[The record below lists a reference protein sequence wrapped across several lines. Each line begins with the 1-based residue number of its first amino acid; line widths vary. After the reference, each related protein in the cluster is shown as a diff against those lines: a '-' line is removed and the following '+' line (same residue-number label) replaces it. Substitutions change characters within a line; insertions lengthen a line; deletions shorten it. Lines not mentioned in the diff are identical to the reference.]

1 MLKRLSILITIIA
14 LFGCYGGQDIP
25 NISNK
30 PVNTEEVTDSPS
42 LVKDIESKVSLVETD
57 LTLPEAES
65 LKSTLEGY
73 KDKVKSIDLIKKI
86 NDALEKIEAKIIALK
101 GKEEVAKKIIEI
113 ESSYNVYINAKIST
127 PKAKSIEDIEKS
139 LEEITSTIANLEELK
154 AKLEN
159 LIASLDN
166 TYSKE
171 KEKLNAMLI
180 EVSSKISEAKKTLET
195 VMNMKIELI
204 GKEEVEKSI
213 AKQIDAVKGQIGEV
227 LSITTI
233 DSATISFFKN
243 LKATISSTNDTGSLD
258 ALRVEIIKREQDIN
272 KGIADTN
279 SKIAKVSALIS
290 SLESLQKEAEKIG
303 SENLNKINNLLASL
317 KSAKEM
323 AIKDSN
329 DLESFKNIA
338 MDAKKEIIEKINTIK
353 EKKFIEE
360 LNTEYKK
367 TLDNINPKISEI
379 ESNINKIQEL
389 IKTKEIIENEI
400 NTSAYL
406 DKEYI
411 TKLESIKKELDAI
424 DISIYSEILA
434 EFKEAIGV
442 LSVKGGKYIDGID
455 LQITKIDTLINSLE
469 ETVKAQTEA
478 KNVIPDIIEDIQES
492 IIEVQP
498 VKEELVVPITTQKD
512 ITDEVLKES
521 YNILLNS
528 KNTNF
533 QEKTKQWIKQWIKEI
548 KTVIVKEGKKTISK
562 NTYKTKETVKVKYYE
577 INGNEITF
585 YRVVRKL
592 VDKYETTKQDGN
604 KTITEKVKKYT
615 FINQPVKK
623 WKIEA
628 ITGTNTIVN
637 IYQSVLKKG
646 QWTQYKKIKSFTVTG
661 RAYKKLENLYIIKP
675 LRVNKPITVNPKEN
689 IIQEKGKAVK

>member
-14 LFGCYGGQDIP
+14 LFGCYGGQDVP

-30 PVNTEEVTDSPS
+30 SVNTEAVTDSPS
-42 LVKDIESKVSLVETD
+42 LVKDIESKASLVETD

-166 TYSKE
+166 TSSKE

-389 IKTKEIIENEI
+389 IKAKEIIENEI

-533 QEKTKQWIKQWIKEI
+533 QEKTKQWIKEI

-604 KTITEKVKKYT
+604 KTITEKVKKYA

-646 QWTQYKKIKSFTVTG
+646 QWTQYKKIKSFTVTDQ
-661 RAYKKLENLYIIKP
+661 AYKKLENLDIIKP
-675 LRVNKPITVNPKEN
+675 LPVNKPITVNPKEN

>member
-14 LFGCYGGQDIP
+14 LFGCYGGQDVP

-30 PVNTEEVTDSPS
+30 SVNTEAVTDSPS

-279 SKIAKVSALIS
+279 YKIAKVSALIS

-338 MDAKKEIIEKINTIK
+338 MDAKKEIIEKINIIK

-389 IKTKEIIENEI
+389 IKAKEIIENEI

-533 QEKTKQWIKQWIKEI
+533 QEKTKQWIKEI

-604 KTITEKVKKYT
+604 KTITEKVKKYA

-646 QWTQYKKIKSFTVTG
+646 QWTQYKKIKSFTVTDQ
-661 RAYKKLENLYIIKP
+661 AYKKLENLDIIKP
-675 LRVNKPITVNPKEN
+675 LPVNKPITVNPKEN

>member
-14 LFGCYGGQDIP
+14 LFGCYGGQDVP

-30 PVNTEEVTDSPS
+30 SVNTEAVTDSPS

-86 NDALEKIEAKIIALK
+86 DDALEKIEAKIIALK

-389 IKTKEIIENEI
+389 IKAKEIIENEI

-424 DISIYSEILA
+424 DISIYFEILA

-533 QEKTKQWIKQWIKEI
+533 QEKTKQWIKEI

-604 KTITEKVKKYT
+604 KTITEKVKKYA

-646 QWTQYKKIKSFTVTG
+646 QWTQYKKIKSFTVTDQ
-661 RAYKKLENLYIIKP
+661 AYKKLENLDIIKP
-675 LRVNKPITVNPKEN
+675 LPVNKPITVNPKEN

>member
-14 LFGCYGGQDIP
+14 LFGCYGGQDVP

-30 PVNTEEVTDSPS
+30 SVNTEAVTDSPS

-389 IKTKEIIENEI
+389 IKAKEIIENEI

-424 DISIYSEILA
+424 DISIYFEILA

-533 QEKTKQWIKQWIKEI
+533 QEKTKQWIKEI

-562 NTYKTKETVKVKYYE
+562 NTYKTKEIVKVKYYE

-604 KTITEKVKKYT
+604 KTITEKVKKYA

-646 QWTQYKKIKSFTVTG
+646 QWTQYKKIKSFTVTDQ
-661 RAYKKLENLYIIKP
+661 AYKKLENLDIIKP
-675 LRVNKPITVNPKEN
+675 LPVNKPITVNPKEN

>member
-14 LFGCYGGQDIP
+14 LFGCYGGQDVP

-30 PVNTEEVTDSPS
+30 SVNTEAVTDSPS

-86 NDALEKIEAKIIALK
+86 DDALEKIEAKIIALK

-290 SLESLQKEAEKIG
+290 ILESLQKEAEKIG

-389 IKTKEIIENEI
+389 IKAKEIIENEI

-533 QEKTKQWIKQWIKEI
+533 QEKTKQWIKEI

-562 NTYKTKETVKVKYYE
+562 NTYKTKEIVKVKYYE

-604 KTITEKVKKYT
+604 KTITEKVKKYA

-646 QWTQYKKIKSFTVTG
+646 QWTQYKKIKSFTVTDQ
-661 RAYKKLENLYIIKP
+661 AYKKLENLDIIKP
-675 LRVNKPITVNPKEN
+675 LPVNKPITVNPKEN

>member
-14 LFGCYGGQDIP
+14 LFGCYGGQDVP

-30 PVNTEEVTDSPS
+30 SVNTEAVTDSPS

-86 NDALEKIEAKIIALK
+86 DDALEKIEAKIIALK

-389 IKTKEIIENEI
+389 IKAKEIIENEI

-533 QEKTKQWIKQWIKEI
+533 QEKTKQWIKEI

-562 NTYKTKETVKVKYYE
+562 NTYKTKEIVKVKYYE

-604 KTITEKVKKYT
+604 KTITEKVKKYA

-646 QWTQYKKIKSFTVTG
+646 QWTQYKKIKSFTVTDQ
-661 RAYKKLENLYIIKP
+661 AYKKLENLDIIKP
-675 LRVNKPITVNPKEN
+675 LPVNKPITVNPKEN